1 MSVDNSV
8 ARPSR
13 NVEPD
18 AGEAGFTIPPDL
30 AERYEVRNIP
40 ASDASERRIGMF
52 LPGDRE
58 NPSIEVSGNGDRI
71 VARNE
76 DPETVAALVKMAKHN
91 GWEGIDVDGSPAF
104 RQAVWAAGS
113 REGLTV
119 RGYEPDF
126 TEQARMEQDRRE
138 RAQAVQREREAAAK
152 PARAIEPAA
161 PVVATAAIDAT
172 IPARTADAARNPVGA
187 ASLAQSDAELS
198 DDDKRLL
205 LKLSVFTQDRKAL
218 SEGITPELE
227 PMEREFRYERLE
239 VNKEAL
245 DGALE
250 QALESPTLVRS
261 FSKAGYEPDD
271 LRRMAREGEWD
282 GEVADAIYLVRSGLN
297 RQDVSKELVAS
308 FVQSGREDERVAAS
322 TVPSERKPESE
333 PQIVREERQHEA
345 AATRTENEELAEL
358 FLRGSAERI
367 AADPRL
373 ANAVE
378 AQAAMEQ
385 HIGVAFLGDA
395 DRMMSASLESRE
407 LISGALMRGL
417 DVSVRE
423 PTPVRQIEPVQITHD
438 LER

>member
-8 ARPSR
+8 ARPTR
-13 NVEPD
+13 DVEPD
-18 AGEAGFTIPPDL
+18 AGEAGFTIPSDL
-30 AERYEVRNIP
+30 AERYEVRIIP

-76 DPETVAALVKMAKHN
+76 DPETVAALVKLAKHN
-91 GWEGIDVDGSPAF
+91 GWEGIDVDGSPEF
-104 RQAVWAAGS
+104 RKAVWAAGS

-126 TEQARMEQDRRE
+126 TEQARMEQERRE
-138 RAQAVQREREAAAK
+138 RVQREREAAAK
-152 PARAIEPAA
+152 PAPAIEPAA

-172 IPARTADAARNPVGA
+172 IPARTADAARDPVGA
-187 ASLAQSDAELS
+187 ASPAQNGAELS

-205 LKLSVFTQDRKAL
+205 LRLSVYTQDRRAL
-218 SEGITPELE
+218 SEGITPQLE

-297 RQDVSKELVAS
+297 RHDVAKETVAS
-308 FVQSGREDERVAAS
+308 FVQSEREDERVAAS
-322 TVPSERKPESE
+322 TVAPERKPEPE

-385 HIGVAFLGDA
+385 HIGVAFSGDA

>member
-1 MSVDNSV
+1 MSADNSV
-8 ARPSR
+8 ARPAR
-13 NVEPD
+13 DVEPD
-18 AGEAGFTIPPDL
+18 AGEVGFTIPPDL
-30 AERYEVRNIP
+30 AERYEVRIIP

-76 DPETVAALVKMAKHN
+76 DPETVAALVKLAKHN
-91 GWEGIDVDGSPAF
+91 GWEGIDVDGSPEF

-119 RGYEPDF
+119 RGYDPDF

-138 RAQAVQREREAAAK
+138 RVEAAQREREAAAK
-152 PARAIEPAA
+152 PAPAVEP
-161 PVVATAAIDAT
+161 VATLVASAAIDAT
-172 IPARTADAARNPVGA
+172 IPARTADVARDPVGA
-187 ASLAQSDAELS
+187 ASPAQSGAELS

-205 LKLSVFTQDRKAL
+205 LRLSVYTQDRKAL
-218 SEGITPELE
+218 SEGMTPDLE
-227 PMEREFRYERLE
+227 PMEREFRYERLD
-239 VNKEAL
+239 VNKAAL

-250 QALESPTLVRS
+250 QALESSTLVSS

-297 RQDVSKELVAS
+297 RHDVARDTAALVEAD
-308 FVQSGREDERVAAS
+308 REDQQVAAS
-322 TVPSERKPESE
+322 TAPPERQPEPE
-333 PQIVREERQHEA
+333 PQIVREERQHGPA
-345 AATRTENEELAEL
+345 AARDENEELAEL

-373 ANAVE
+373 ANALE

-385 HIGVAFLGDA
+385 HIGVAFQGDA
-395 DRMMSASLESRE
+395 DRMMSARLESRE

-423 PTPVRQIEPVQITHD
+423 PTPARQIEPIQITHD